1 MFCFKTSGF
10 LTFSRGTE
18 MKHWTKRLK
27 WANEAFLESIYF
39 KTLYVKIFSLVC

>member
-27 WANEAFLESIYF
+27 WANEAFLKSIYF